1 MNHGTGEAL
10 PKQSRT
16 RWSGPSRVCRKK
28 YRGYRGGK
36 NKSARIV
43 HEGSIDCDGGKEW
56 KKKCAREQGSA
67 AVLLVLSRGL
77 IWAAELHNST
87 DWGEHKM
94 KE

>member
-1 MNHGTGEAL
+1 M
-10 PKQSRT
+10 
-16 RWSGPSRVCRKK
+16 
-28 YRGYRGGK
+28 
-36 NKSARIV
+36 